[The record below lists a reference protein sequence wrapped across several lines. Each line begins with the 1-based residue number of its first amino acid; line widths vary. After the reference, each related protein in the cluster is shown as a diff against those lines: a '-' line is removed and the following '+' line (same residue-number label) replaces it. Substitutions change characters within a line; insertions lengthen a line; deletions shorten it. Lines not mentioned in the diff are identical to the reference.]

1 MNIMSKIDQKDRFY
15 YNSEFLG
22 SSSGRS
28 IRILSEYYGPLQ
40 RLERNNISD
49 TIVFFGSARTPSK
62 EDAEKAL
69 DNAPANTDSKTMAR
83 LKMDLKMS
91 RYYEDARE
99 LAKRFTMWSKE
110 LKSKKHRYII
120 CSGGGPGIMEAS
132 NRGASEAGGIN
143 VGLTISLPFESSG
156 NEWISDDLD
165 MKFHYFFMR
174 KFWFLYLAKALIV
187 WPGGFGT
194 LDELMELLTLIQ
206 TEKIKKRLPIVLY
219 GKEFWEKVVNWDYL
233 VEIGTISP
241 EDLDL
246 FYISDEI
253 GQTFQ
258 YVTDFLNKNELK
270 GPNF

>member
-1 MNIMSKIDQKDRFY
+1 MSKIDKKDRFY
-15 YNSEFLG
+15 FNRDFLG
-22 SSSGRS
+22 SASGRS

-49 TIVFFGSARTPSK
+49 TIVFFGSARTLSR

-69 DNAPANTDSKTMAR
+69 SNAPKNADQKLIAR
-83 LKMDLKMS
+83 MKMDLKMS

-99 LAKRFTMWSKE
+99 LAKKLTKWSKG
-110 LKSKKHRYII
+110 LKGTKHRYII

-132 NRGASEAGGIN
+132 NRGASEAGGVN

-156 NEWISDDLD
+156 NKWISDDLD

-194 LDELMELLTLIQ
+194 LDEIMELLTLIQ

-233 VEIGTISP
+233 VEVGTISA

-246 FYISDEI
+246 FHISDDI
-253 GQTFQ
+253 GDTFE
-258 YVTDFLNKNELK
+258 YVTDFLNNNELK

>member
-1 MNIMSKIDQKDRFY
+1 
-15 YNSEFLG
+15 
-22 SSSGRS
+22 
-28 IRILSEYYGPLQ
+28 
-40 RLERNNISD
+40 
-49 TIVFFGSARTPSK
+49 
-62 EDAEKAL
+62 
-69 DNAPANTDSKTMAR
+69 
-83 LKMDLKMS
+83 MDLKMS
-91 RYYEDARE
+91 RYYEDART
-99 LAKRFTMWSKE
+99 LAGKFTKWSKG
-110 LKSKKHRYII
+110 LKGTKHRYII

-132 NRGASEAGGIN
+132 NRGASEAGGVN
-143 VGLTISLPFESSG
+143 VGLTISLPNESSG
-156 NEWISDDLD
+156 NKWISDDLD

-233 VEIGTISP
+233 VDIGTISP

-246 FYISDEI
+246 FHISDDI
-253 GQTFQ
+253 NDTFN
-258 YVTDFLNKNELK
+258 YVTKFIEKNQLK

>member
-1 MNIMSKIDQKDRFY
+1 MSKIDAKDRFY
-15 YNSEFLG
+15 YNSNFLG
-22 SSSGRS
+22 SASGRS
-28 IRILSEYYGPLQ
+28 VRILSEYYGPLQ
-40 RLERNNISD
+40 RLQRNKISD
-49 TIVFFGSARTPSK
+49 TIVFFGSARTMSQ
-62 EDAEKAL
+62 EDAKKAL
-69 DNAPANTDSKTMAR
+69 ENAPKDTNIQTIKR

-91 RYYEDARE
+91 QYYEDARI
-99 LAKRFTMWSKE
+99 LAGKFTKWSKG
-110 LKSKKHRYII
+110 LKGTKHRYII

-143 VGLTISLPFESSG
+143 IGLTISLPFESSG
-156 NEWISDDLD
+156 NKWISDDLS

-233 VEIGTISP
+233 VDIGTISP
-241 EDLDL
+241 EDLNL
-246 FYISDEI
+246 FYISNDI
-253 GQTFQ
+253 DDTFK
-258 YVTDFLNKNELK
+258 YVTSFITENQLK